1 MKRHSKTSLFLME
14 LILSI
19 LLFSLCS
26 AICVQLFVRAHRK
39 EQNAIFLNWAVLAC
53 DSAAAHIQQEKA
65 LPAPVCYDESFRP
78 CAPEDA
84 AWKLEAKDIT
94 PSGSAVGRAYITVRD
109 MRGADPAAEPLAYAL
124 TIAY

>member
-39 EQNAIFLNWAVLAC
+39 EQNAMFLNWAVQAC
-53 DSAAAHIQQEKA
+53 DSAAAHIQQEKQ
-65 LPAPVCYDESFRP
+65 LPAPACYDADFRP
-78 CAPEDA
+78 CVQEAA

-94 PSGSAVGRAYITVRD
+94 PSGSAIRRAYITIRDVRED
-109 MRGADPAAEPLAYAL
+109 TAVSEPLAYAL
-124 TIAY
+124 TISY